1 MVGFVCSSINCS
13 KSVTN
18 LDSPIPKKRK
28 YLDTNVPSF
37 DTFSFK
43 YGIASFSSIIF
54 NSLGGPGN
62 TMKIVESVS
71 TAPPI
76 ANPL

>member
-54 NSLGGPGN
+54 NSLGGPGK
-62 TMKIVESVS
+62 TIKIVESVS

-76 ANPL
+76 AKPL